1 MFEAMFTGVEKVDV
15 PKISLFRT
23 MESGKSIF
31 INDKD
36 LYGFDTANFSLNF
49 IPLLDKSIVEDN
61 LHVISIEQQRFL
73 QRYFEEA
80 NKLMEEDLELSK
92 VMKEFDNFLGSY
104 KVRV

>member
-31 INDKD
+31 LNNKD
-36 LYGFDTANFSLNF
+36 LYGLDTANFSLNF

-61 LHVISIEQQRFL
+61 LYVISIEQQRFL

-80 NKLMEEDLELSK
+80 YKLMEEDLELSK

-104 KVRV
+104 IGE